1 MFDRSRGTQYKR
13 KLAEAHAA
21 DVRRAVKR
29 EQQAEALA
37 QPDKGRTRS
46 LLKLFLL
53 LLVAVIVLAFVKS
66 TDASIGA
73 F

>member
-1 MFDRSRGTQYKR
+1 MFDRSRSSQNNR
-13 KLAEAHAA
+13 RLAEARAA
-21 DVRRAVKR
+21 DVRRAVAR
-29 EQQAEALA
+29 EQQAEAFA
-37 QPDKGRTRS
+37 QPGKGRTRS